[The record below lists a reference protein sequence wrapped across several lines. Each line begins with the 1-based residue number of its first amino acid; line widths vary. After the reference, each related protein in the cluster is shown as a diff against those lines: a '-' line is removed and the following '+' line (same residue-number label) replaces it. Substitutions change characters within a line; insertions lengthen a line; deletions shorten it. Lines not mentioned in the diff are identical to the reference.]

1 MLALRNPMALAVICQ
16 NRGHSRL
23 RLAVQKKM
31 VRCEMGGVRS
41 GHCGFD
47 RGSSNRGRPMTQRPW
62 LPVEQ
67 RGERVQIL
75 SPWLR
80 QRKQRPGEADGS
92 ETMVADSDMMQGAA
106 EDEKE
111 EEATVASE
119 GGKGVVEPMIG
130 ASKVVSL
137 ATSSSIAERVAEVTT
152 ARGKSSRHSAGS
164 EVVAHVGEGAIPRLE
179 AVGGHK
185 PGEDVDRE
193 GNGAAGQL
201 WRAEEDAI
209 LRTCMKQYGPR
220 EWNLVSQRMNVAL
233 NRDTKSCLGR
243 WKNHLRSGIEKD
255 SLTKEEQHLV
265 IWLQL
270 CRKEGKSTERC
281 TTRHSG
287 DLLSFDSD
295 TTTCSRQADLIS

>member
-209 LRTCMKQYGPR
+209 LRAYVKQYGPR
-220 EWNLVSQRMNVAL
+220 EWNLVSQVGGDDGEVGDEISNYRN
-233 NRDTKSCLGR
+233 CLDDYGWLDDSDKVGPR
-243 WKNHLRSGIEKD
+243 REFARRFAEGIEKFAGSTPGD
-255 SLTKEEQHLV
+255 H
-265 IWLQL
+265 
-270 CRKEGKSTERC
+270 RKKTE
-281 TTRHSG
+281 
-287 DLLSFDSD
+287 
-295 TTTCSRQADLIS
+295 